1 VDEIGVSAD
10 RVGKVGLDCLAGEEL
25 GGWAGQRRRVD
36 AVGGLEDNGA
46 GAGSDA
52 DAEEVGLYY
61 MGVSCCRYSA

>member
-25 GGWAGQRRRVD
+25 GGWARKGRRVD
-36 AVGGLEDNGA
+36 AVGGLEDDGA

-52 DAEEVGLYY
+52 DTKEVGLHF
-61 MGVSCCRYSA
+61 MPC